1 MRSRKSTEVRQE
13 EIIRAALSLVEH
25 NGLDKLNIND
35 IAARIELVPAAIYR
49 HFKGREEIVA
59 ALVEYIEKRLRYNL
73 SQMNAVHDTTVAKLK
88 VLFDLHI
95 TLLKEEAA
103 IPRVLYFLLSS
114 DRNPDLKA
122 SMLSAVGFYVQQVK
136 KLLLQGQEKGEI
148 DLKALVGACAAPWNP
163 TWTDQKC
170 DTRTFP
176 KKAFAFLGLEPALRE
191 KGLCT
196 PLFRR
201 RPRLALD
208 VLKGE
213 WSLGCCLHDQQAG
226 QCPDG

>member
-13 EIIRAALSLVEH
+13 EIIRAALSIVEH

-35 IAARIELVPAAIYR
+35 IAAKIELVPAAIYR
-49 HFKGREEIVA
+49 HFKGREEIVV

-73 SQMNAVHDTTVAKLK
+73 SQMNAVHDTTIAKLK
-88 VLFDLHI
+88 VLFELHI

-148 DLKALVGACAAPWNP
+148 SPDVDATAA
-163 TWTDQKC
+163 
-170 DTRTFP
+170 
-176 KKAFAFLGLEPALRE
+176 AMMFLGMIQPLAILGQVNKEELDNYPQKLWQNYQRSI
-191 KGLCT
+191 GL
-196 PLFRR
+196 
-201 RPRLALD
+201 
-208 VLKGE
+208 
-213 WSLGCCLHDQQAG
+213 
-226 QCPDG
+226 